1 MTFNGLADFPPILD
15 RHVFHAGKTL
25 FREGA
30 EGDCAYILQSG
41 VVEIVRDTPDGK
53 VTLGCLSAGSIF
65 GEMALIDNAPRM
77 ATAIVVEA
85 CAVIIIRRE
94 MLQKKIAEAD
104 PFIARLLCLLV
115 ENVRNVTNDRID
127 RKPLTQWF
135 GEDSLDLDFEPEE
148 VSAALVKAPFIR
160 RQQTG
165 K

>member
-1 MTFNGLADFPPILD
+1 MTFHGLADFPPILD
-15 RHVFHAGKTL
+15 RHVFHAGKTI
-25 FREGA
+25 FKEGA

-41 VVEIVRDTPDGK
+41 VVEIVRDTKDGK

-77 ATAIVVEA
+77 ASAIVVEA

-94 MLQKKIAEAD
+94 MLQQKIAKAD

-115 ENVRNVTNDRID
+115 ENVRNVTNDRVHG
-127 RKPLTQWF
+127 RPLSHWF
-135 GEDSLDLDFEPEE
+135 GEEHLDLEYEPEE

-160 RQQTG
+160 RPQDR
-165 K
+165 